1 VRAAKAMQYLCH
13 GYEQSVEEIVNGA
26 LFASDNDEMVIV
38 ADIELYSL
46 CEHHLLPFIG
56 KAHVA
61 YIPTGKVLGLSKIA
75 RLVDMFAR
83 RLQIQENL
91 TRQIADAVQQVTG
104 RWRRGGHR
112 SPAHVHDDARRRET
126 EFDHEHL
133 GDARRL
139 PRVEQHPPGVPAI
152 DWTEQVV
159 MPQLQPGMARIRVK
173 DLRLR
178 TFIGINE
185 DEILNKQD
193 VLINLTILYAAQEA
207 VRDNDIDHALNYR
220 TITKAII
227 AHVEGN
233 RFALLER
240 LTQELLDL
248 VMSNAV
254 LYAEVE
260 VDKPHALRFA
270 ESVSITLWRP
280 AAA

>member
-1 VRAAKAMQYLCH
+1 
-13 GYEQSVEEIVNGA
+13 
-26 LFASDNDEMVIV
+26 
-38 ADIELYSL
+38 
-46 CEHHLLPFIG
+46 
-56 KAHVA
+56 
-61 YIPTGKVLGLSKIA
+61 
-75 RLVDMFAR
+75 
-83 RLQIQENL
+83 
-91 TRQIADAVQQVTG
+91 
-104 RWRRGGHR
+104 
-112 SPAHVHDDARRRET
+112 
-126 EFDHEHL
+126 
-133 GDARRL
+133 
-139 PRVEQHPPGVPAI
+139 
-152 DWTEQVV
+152 

-173 DLRLR
+173 DLCLR
-178 TFIGINE
+178 TFISINE

-248 VMSNAV
+248 VMANESV

-270 ESVSITLWRP
+270 ESVSITLAGQR
-280 AAA
+280 

>member
-1 VRAAKAMQYLCH
+1 
-13 GYEQSVEEIVNGA
+13 
-26 LFASDNDEMVIV
+26 
-38 ADIELYSL
+38 
-46 CEHHLLPFIG
+46 
-56 KAHVA
+56 
-61 YIPTGKVLGLSKIA
+61 
-75 RLVDMFAR
+75 
-83 RLQIQENL
+83 
-91 TRQIADAVQQVTG
+91 
-104 RWRRGGHR
+104 
-112 SPAHVHDDARRRET
+112 
-126 EFDHEHL
+126 
-133 GDARRL
+133 
-139 PRVEQHPPGVPAI
+139 
-152 DWTEQVV
+152 

-173 DLRLR
+173 DLCLR

-185 DEILNKQD
+185 DEINNKQD

-248 VMSNAV
+248 VMSNESV

-270 ESVSITLWRP
+270 ESVSITLSASR
-280 AAA
+280 